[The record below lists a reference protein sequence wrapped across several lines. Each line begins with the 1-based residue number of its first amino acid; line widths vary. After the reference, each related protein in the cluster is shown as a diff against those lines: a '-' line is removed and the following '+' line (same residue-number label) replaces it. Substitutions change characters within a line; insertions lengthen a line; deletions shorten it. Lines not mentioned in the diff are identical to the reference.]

1 MEVDEGS
8 PVPQDQKVYICLD
21 VESTGLDIK
30 NDRIIEFAAVL
41 FQFDSKQE
49 PVLLEQY
56 QTLIQPNCK
65 VPEIIQNMT
74 QIKDSDL
81 KQAPT
86 FDQVS
91 NKIQSFLR
99 KSKFWVGHNLIK
111 FDLPLLQHEFE
122 RYSDKL
128 NSEGVQMF
136 DTCQIFKEHEKRY
149 TLRDAFQ
156 FYVPNSV
163 NQDSKTNHRALQDSL
178 MTMNVFAVQRQRY
191 TLDSKI
197 QERENK
203 KEEKVYKF
211 DKEGKFIWKN
221 GKALIAFGKYKD
233 KELQE
238 VITKDKRGKSY
249 FEWVLS
255 KCEENHSSAEFKMI
269 VENALVGRFPQPVAK
284 K

>member
-8 PVPQDQKVYICLD
+8 PVTQDQKVYICLD
-21 VESTGLDIK
+21 VESTGLNIK